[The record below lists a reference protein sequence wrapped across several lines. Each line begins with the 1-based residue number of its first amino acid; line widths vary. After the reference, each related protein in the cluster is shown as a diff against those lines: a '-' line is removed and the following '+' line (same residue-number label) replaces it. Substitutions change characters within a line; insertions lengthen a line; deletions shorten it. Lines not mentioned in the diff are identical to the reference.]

1 MNGDN
6 VTYFDILKVEN
17 ILKDIEKVISN
28 KKIIKINY
36 RLSAN
41 YSSMSGYFCVEFI
54 NFMLKDKTLLDYK
67 NLISPTKDKND
78 EKILPE
84 YFQ

>member
-6 VTYFDILKVEN
+6 VTYFDSLKVEN

-67 NLISPTKDKND
+67 NLFSPTKDKND